1 MVQIFNNEDIMFLI
15 FKSAFFPINQT
26 RLLSKVSLMYLQIS
40 GYFYSEE
47 RGIIIDKFYIKTLF
61 VLVFNDGCKRKK
73 ESYFG

>member
-15 FKSAFFPINQT
+15 FKSAFFPINQIDYFRRFLYCT
-26 RLLSKVSLMYLQIS
+26 CRFR

-47 RGIIIDKFYIKTLF
+47 RGIIIDKFYIKTIFL
-61 VLVFNDGCKRKK
+61 LVFNDGCKRKK

>member
-40 GYFYSEE
+40 WIFLQRRKRNYHRSILYK
-47 RGIIIDKFYIKTLF
+47 DYILIG
-61 VLVFNDGCKRKK
+61 V
-73 ESYFG
+73 